1 MTSAKLLSVAAALG
15 LFFGLAPE
23 QHSQTAQQ
31 TASKIGV
38 LPIQGNVYLLYG
50 AGANITM
57 QAGEQAVVL
66 VDSGPEEL
74 SEEIRQAI
82 RTVSNKPIGFIMNTS
97 ADRDHTGGNENLAKG
112 GFFMLESANQS
123 RPQASVVAHLKV
135 LNRMT
140 GLEDKT
146 AQMPSA
152 ARPTDT
158 YDSSDWKLYANG
170 EPLIVEHVPNAHSDG
185 DSIVF
190 FRKSDVI
197 STGDIFDMTRYP
209 VIDEKRG
216 GSLQGILNG
225 LIHILKDIA
234 VAKENE
240 EGGTY
245 IIPGHGRACDRNDLA
260 NYRDMLT
267 IIRDRIQDMVK
278 KGRTLEQVKAAHP
291 TYDYDGGYGVES
303 GSWTTSVFIESVYRE
318 LSRLGK

>member
-15 LFFGLAPE
+15 LFFGLAPA
-23 QHSQTAQQ
+23 QHSQTAPQ

-152 ARPTDT
+152 AWPTDT
-158 YDSSDWKLYANG
+158 YD
-170 EPLIVEHVPNAHSDG
+170 
-185 DSIVF
+185 
-190 FRKSDVI
+190 
-197 STGDIFDMTRYP
+197 
-209 VIDEKRG
+209 
-216 GSLQGILNG
+216 
-225 LIHILKDIA
+225 
-234 VAKENE
+234 
-240 EGGTY
+240 
-245 IIPGHGRACDRNDLA
+245 
-260 NYRDMLT
+260 
-267 IIRDRIQDMVK
+267 
-278 KGRTLEQVKAAHP
+278 
-291 TYDYDGGYGVES
+291 
-303 GSWTTSVFIESVYRE
+303 
-318 LSRLGK
+318 